1 YIAFEANTSNFGRNA
16 LCLRP
21 KPRIVEVTGGFINL
35 NCGAGMPDLVELG
48 NVIRTARKGQR
59 LTQSDLARKSGVSRA
74 RIDALENA
82 RAAGIG
88 FKPVLRLLN
97 ALGLDLK
104 VADLDRARPTLEDL
118 MAEEGD
124 VARLDR

>member
-1 YIAFEANTSNFGRNA
+1 
-16 LCLRP
+16 
-21 KPRIVEVTGGFINL
+21 
-35 NCGAGMPDLVELG
+35 MPDLVELG
-48 NVIRTARKGQR
+48 SVIRTARRGQR

-74 RIDALENA
+74 RIDALENS

-104 VADLDRARPTLEDL
+104 VGELDRGRPTLEDL
-118 MAEEGD
+118 MAEEGGD
-124 VARLDR
+124 AAHLDR

>member
-1 YIAFEANTSNFGRNA
+1 
-16 LCLRP
+16 
-21 KPRIVEVTGGFINL
+21 
-35 NCGAGMPDLVELG
+35 MPDLVELG

-88 FKPVLRLLN
+88 FKQVLRLLN
-97 ALGLDLK
+97 ALGLDLR
-104 VADLDRARPTLEDL
+104 VSELDRGRPTLEDL
-118 MAEEGD
+118 MAEEGGN
-124 VARLDR
+124 AAGLDR

>member
-1 YIAFEANTSNFGRNA
+1 M
-16 LCLRP
+16 CLRP
-21 KPRIVEVTGGFINL
+21 LSPIVEVTEEIVYY
-35 NCGAGMPDLVELG
+35 NCGAVMPDLVELG
-48 NVIRTARKGQR
+48 SVIRTARRRQR

-104 VADLDRARPTLEDL
+104 VGELDRGRPTLEDL
-118 MAEEGD
+118 MAEEGN
-124 VARLDR
+124 AAGLDR

>member
-1 YIAFEANTSNFGRNA
+1 MFDA
-16 LCLRP
+16 LAPHIGGNRG
-21 KPRIVEVTGGFINL
+21 IVYL
-35 NCGAGMPDLVELG
+35 NCGADMPDLVELG
-48 NVIRTARKGQR
+48 SVIRTARKGQR

-104 VADLDRARPTLEDL
+104 VGELDRGRPTLEEL

-124 VARLDR
+124 AARLDR

>member
-1 YIAFEANTSNFGRNA
+1 
-16 LCLRP
+16 
-21 KPRIVEVTGGFINL
+21 
-35 NCGAGMPDLVELG
+35 
-48 NVIRTARKGQR
+48 VIRAARRRQR

-104 VADLDRARPTLEDL
+104 VGELDRGRPTLEDL
-118 MAEEGD
+118 MAEEGN
-124 VARLDR
+124 AAGLDR